1 MEMGPGR
8 ATRFPRHQNDCVFSP
23 WYTLPGIIQKVLKNV
38 VNERTGFVL
47 VLQPKLFD
55 DFLMP
60 FFSFLRGA
68 GIKYQILENTI

>member
-1 MEMGPGR
+1 MEMGPDS

-23 WYTLPGIIQKVLKNV
+23 WYTLPGIIQKVLKYI

-55 DFLMP
+55 DYLTLGKCKLKP
-60 FFSFLRGA
+60 
-68 GIKYQILENTI
+68 